1 MATATR
7 PMTADEFLNL
17 PDDGMRHELVRGELT
32 TMALPG
38 GRHGKVA
45 MKVGRLVGN
54 HAEANGL
61 GDTFA
66 AETGFLIARD
76 PDTLLGADVG
86 FVRRERLALLTD
98 FAEHIPFGPD
108 LVVEVL
114 SPTDRP
120 GKVAEKT
127 RDWLA
132 AEGVR
137 LVWNIDPEARTI
149 TVHRS
154 GEAPVVLN
162 EGDILDGDDVL
173 PGFRCRVGD
182 LFA

>member
-1 MATATR
+1 MSTATR
-7 PMTADEFLNL
+7 PMTADEFLVM

-32 TMALPG
+32 TMSLPG
-38 GRHGKVA
+38 GLHGKVA
-45 MKVGRLVGN
+45 MKVGRLIGN
-54 HAEANGL
+54 HVEDNVL
-61 GDTFA
+61 GETFA

-76 PDTLLGADVG
+76 PDTVLGADVG
-86 FVRRERLALLTD
+86 FVRRERLALVTD
-98 FAEHIPFGPD
+98 FAKHIPFGPD

-114 SPTDRP
+114 SPGDRP

-132 AEGVR
+132 ADGVCA
-137 LVWNIDPEARTI
+137 VWNIDPERRTATAHRQDGPPI
-149 TVHRS
+149 TL
-154 GEAPVVLN
+154 A
-162 EGDILDGDDVL
+162 GDDFLDGAEVL